1 MQSIENFLTDNQVD
15 TKNKKKILHYF
26 IVSN

>member
-15 TKNKKKILHYF
+15 KKNKKKILHYF